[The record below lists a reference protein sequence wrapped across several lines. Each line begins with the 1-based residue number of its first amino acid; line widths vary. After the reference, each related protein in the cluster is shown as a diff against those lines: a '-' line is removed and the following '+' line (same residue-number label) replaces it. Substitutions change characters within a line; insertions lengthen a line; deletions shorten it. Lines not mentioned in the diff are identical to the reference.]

1 MNHQITRTLKEY
13 LHLTTDQ
20 PGPKIRFCLNHR
32 THPLLLKSP
41 NTIGSLFIYPPPNLF
56 LLPKPCVYS
65 PLGQACQLGLPLKM
79 EGRIPLNR
87 VLVGLLLWYC
97 GSQHGISGHKRSK
110 PRKRPTRRIFAAI
123 SLLCHSVPPIPLL

>member
-1 MNHQITRTLKEY
+1 M
-13 LHLTTDQ
+13 HLTTDQ

-32 THPLLLKSP
+32 THPLPLKSP
-41 NTIGSLFIYPPPNLF
+41 NSIGSLCNYPPPNLF
-56 LLPKPCVYS
+56 LLPKLCGYS

-79 EGRIPLNR
+79 EGRISLKQSFVWTTVVVGIV
-87 VLVGLLLWYC
+87 VLDMEFVVKK
-97 GSQHGISGHKRSK
+97 QTSK